1 MEQSGKPLQAQR
13 QEVRLF
19 RRVYETEDRLLQ
31 QSDIP
36 DRDAVAARVAIKLA
50 EDPDASLRDQR
61 NGLKLLELVNRRLDA
76 RDKWVSEQITERL
89 KIQAT
94 LAANSS
100 ARWQP
105 NGPPPDP
112 DSELQKLIDGAG
124 SDQEGD
130 GGDSQ

>member
-1 MEQSGKPLQAQR
+1 MSVSPKVLSHMEQSGQPLQIQR
-13 QEVRLF
+13 QEVRLL

-61 NGLKLLELVNRRLDA
+61 NGLKLLEVVNRRLDA
-76 RDKWVSEQITERL
+76 RDKWINEHAIERM

-94 LAANSS
+94 FAATSVRS
-100 ARWQP
+100 WQP
-105 NGPPPDP
+105 NGPPQ
-112 DSELQKLIDGAG
+112 SAFIVVR
-124 SDQEGD
+124 
-130 GGDSQ
+130 